1 LAVVVAEMLL
11 VVAVAVG
18 STVVMVGNPAVAM
31 VVRAAGPMGLVAV
44 VLMEVDKTWMFPF
57 YCTQE

>member
-1 LAVVVAEMLL
+1 MLL

-18 STVVMVGNPAVAM
+18 STVVMVGTPAVAM
-31 VVRAAGPMGLVAV
+31 VVRSAGPMGLVAV
-44 VLMEVDKTWMFPF
+44 VGQEVDKTWMFPF